1 MKNLLRKNMHGIKRD
16 VLIFPFIFSILV
28 NAFDLYFS
36 WYAINYLDIRLA
48 EANPLI
54 ATSEGK
60 VDMAQAHIAKLAIIL
75 VVALFIYVAWRTRE
89 AGFEKFERIG
99 LISGINNTHRFFFS
113 LVLGCNS
120 VIFFIAFIWNPLV
133 FASAILDLQMAHLD
147 RLIPSIFDLS
157 QFESQFILYFVSG
170 IFIATYW
177 ERSFLWR
184 YLTDEAKKRHR
195 WLQWPYR
202 IGFMKDE
209 IV

>member
-1 MKNLLRKNMHGIKRD
+1 MHGIKRD
-16 VLIFPFIFSILV
+16 ILIFPFIFGIFV

-36 WYAINYLDIRLA
+36 WYAINYLNIGLA

-60 VDMAQAHIAKLAIIL
+60 VDMTQAHIVKLAIIL
-75 VVALFIYVAWRTRE
+75 VVALFIYVAWRTRKSGFE
-89 AGFEKFERIG
+89 KFEKFERIG

-113 LVLGCNS
+113 LVLAGNS
-120 VIFFIAFIWNPLV
+120 VVFLIAFIWNPLV
-133 FASAILDLQMAHLD
+133 FASAILGLQIAYLD
-147 RLIPSIFDLS
+147 RLVFSVFGLSPFDSL
-157 QFESQFILYFVSG
+157 FVLYILSG
-170 IFIATYW
+170 IFISTYW

-184 YLTDEAKKRHR
+184 YLTDEAKKKHR

>member
-1 MKNLLRKNMHGIKRD
+1 MHGIKRD
-16 VLIFPFIFSILV
+16 VLIFPFIFSIFV

-36 WYAINYLDIRLA
+36 WYIINYLDIGIS
-48 EANPLI
+48 EGNPLV

-75 VVALFIYVAWRTRE
+75 ILSLFIYMAWRTRKT
-89 AGFEKFERIG
+89 GFEKLERIG
-99 LISGINNTHRFFFS
+99 LAFRKNNLHHSFFGFA
-113 LVLGCNS
+113 LACNS
-120 VIFFIAFIWNPLV
+120 VVFFVAFIWNPLV
-133 FASAILDLQMAHLD
+133 FGSAILDLQMAHFD
-147 RLIPSIFDLS
+147 RLVPSIFDLS
-157 QFESQFILYFVSG
+157 PSESLFVLSFVPA

-177 ERSFLWR
+177 QRSFLWR
-184 YLTDEAKKRHR
+184 YLTDEAKKKHR

>member
-1 MKNLLRKNMHGIKRD
+1 M
-16 VLIFPFIFSILV
+16 V
-28 NAFDLYFS
+28 
-36 WYAINYLDIRLA
+36 
-48 EANPLI
+48 
-54 ATSEGK
+54 ATSEGRL
-60 VDMAQAHIAKLAIIL
+60 DMAQAHIVKLAIIL
-75 VVALFIYVAWRTRE
+75 VVALFIYVAWRTRKS
-89 AGFEKFERIG
+89 GFEKFEKFEKIDSVFRKNY
-99 LISGINNTHRFFFS
+99 LHHCFFVFA
-113 LVLGCNS
+113 LGCNS

-147 RLIPSIFDLS
+147 RLVPSIFGLS
-157 QFESQFILYFVSG
+157 QFGSHFILSFVPG
-170 IFIATYW
+170 MFITTYW